1 MVPSGFISTVS
12 FWRSLPSDGITN
24 GFPNSMFEWSDV
36 MISAIVQARFSSTR
50 LPGKV
55 LREINTRPMLSY
67 MLERVAA
74 AQTTDRVV
82 VATSVEPS
90 DDPIVELCQRE
101 GIPCYRGSLDDI
113 LDRYYQAALRM
124 KCDVV
129 VRLTGD
135 CPLIDPRVIDT
146 VVSVYQAGQYDYV
159 ANTAPPDATFP
170 DGMDVEVFS
179 FAALER
185 AWREAKKPSER
196 EHVTFYFWK
205 DPQLF
210 STFRYD
216 LPEDL
221 SKYRLTVDYPEDFEV
236 VSSVLTELYP
246 QNPQFTIEDVIAF
259 LEAHPDILAKNAH
272 LTFGLGWQPALERD
286 KQMGFDV

>member
-1 MVPSGFISTVS
+1 
-12 FWRSLPSDGITN
+12 
-24 GFPNSMFEWSDV
+24 
-36 MISAIVQARFSSTR
+36 MISVIIQARLSSLR

-55 LREINTRPMLSY
+55 LQEVNGRPLLSY
-67 MLERVAA
+67 MLERVSAA
-74 AQTTDRVV
+74 KTLDWVV
-82 VATSVEPS
+82 VITSVEPS
-90 DDPIVELCQRE
+90 DDPIVGLCQDE
-101 GIPCYRGSLDDI
+101 NIPCYRGSLDDV
-113 LDRYYQAALRM
+113 LDRYYQAALQM

-159 ANTAPPDATFP
+159 ANTAPPDDATFP

-205 DPQLF
+205 NPQLF

-221 SKYRLTVDYPEDFEV
+221 SKYRLTVDYREDFEV
-236 VSSVLTELYP
+236 ISAALTELYP
-246 QNPQFTIEDVIAF
+246 QNSQFTMDDVIAF
-259 LEAHPDILAKNAH
+259 LEAHPDILVKNAH
-272 LTFGLGWQPALERD
+272 IASNLGWQPALERD
-286 KQMGFDV
+286 KQMGF